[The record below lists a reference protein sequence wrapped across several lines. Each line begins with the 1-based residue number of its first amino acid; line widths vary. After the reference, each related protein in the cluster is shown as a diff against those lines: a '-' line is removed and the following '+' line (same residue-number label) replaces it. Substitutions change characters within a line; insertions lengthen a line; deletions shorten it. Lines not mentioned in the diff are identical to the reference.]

1 MSASLPTL
9 DQLKQQSPFDLLDPS
24 QSDQWFGN
32 GKFLKLKPGQTIVFN
47 QSLQDRIYFVV
58 EGEVRF
64 LGNVDGDIITIQRA
78 GVGQLL
84 GWVSL
89 LRAEPCEWVT
99 AVDSTIVFAL
109 PSEDFLRLYALN
121 NNFADW
127 FSTKIQSHEV
137 YRVLEASLDL
147 SSQRQEGWR
156 QKLYSFDFNQAF
168 AYTLNPGS
176 QFQQP
181 DGCPPGFT
189 WYISSSHVP
198 GCPVGSEI
206 TNGQFIPE
214 RQGFKLPYRL
224 VGLPDSFKT
233 TSISSSNKAQINLK
247 DIEEFGKLSLQHC
260 IS

>member
-1 MSASLPTL
+1 MSASLPSL
-9 DQLKQQSPFDLLDPS
+9 EQLILQLKQQSPFDLLDAS
-24 QSDQWFGN
+24 QRDQWFED

-47 QSLQDRIYFVV
+47 QSLQDRIYVVV

-78 GVGQLL
+78 GVGQLR
-84 GWVSL
+84 WVSP

-99 AVDSTIVFAL
+99 AVDSAIVFAL
-109 PSEDFLRLYALN
+109 PSENFLRLFALN
-121 NNFADW
+121 NSFAEW
-127 FSTKIQSHEV
+127 FSKKIQSHEV

-156 QKLYSFDFNQAF
+156 QRLYTFDFSQAF
-168 AYTLNPGS
+168 VCTSTPGS

-181 DGCPPGFT
+181 HGCSPGIT
-189 WYISSSHVP
+189 WHISSSNVP
-198 GCPVGSEI
+198 GYPVGTEI

-224 VGLPDSFKT
+224 VGLPDSFKL
-233 TSISSSNKAQINLK
+233 SISSSN
-247 DIEEFGKLSLQHC
+247 
-260 IS
+260 ISN